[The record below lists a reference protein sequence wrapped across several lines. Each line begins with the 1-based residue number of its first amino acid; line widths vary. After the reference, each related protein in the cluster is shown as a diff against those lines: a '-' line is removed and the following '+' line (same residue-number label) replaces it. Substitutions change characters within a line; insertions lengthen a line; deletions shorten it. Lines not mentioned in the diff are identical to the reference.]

1 MQQRIRQYKSLL
13 VESYLTPFTPEH
25 GHFPCSCLCFPSTL
39 FRRLVCHGGHL
50 KIICSNSFASAL
62 LITRLNISSA
72 CRHVPDRLSPTGA
85 MPGTLLSSSTD
96 DRPRKTPPQRYG
108 ASLFGGQFYL
118 SGQIFVSAY
127 MYWPPRP
134 TARSVML
141 PCAPARAPALSRV
154 LSAGSL
160 GCASEPDGP
169 ARPPGPLQ
177 ERHAGGRV
185 ASTL

>member
-72 CRHVPDRLSPTGA
+72 CRHVPDRLFPTGA

-96 DRPRKTPPQRYG
+96 DRPRKTHPSKVWREP
-108 ASLFGGQFYL
+108 F
-118 SGQIFVSAY
+118 
-127 MYWPPRP
+127 WRP
-134 TARSVML
+134 IL
-141 PCAPARAPALSRV
+141 PLWSNVCVRVYVLATSTNRAECNAALCA
-154 LSAGSL
+154 
-160 GCASEPDGP
+160 C
-169 ARPPGPLQ
+169 
-177 ERHAGGRV
+177 
-185 ASTL
+185 